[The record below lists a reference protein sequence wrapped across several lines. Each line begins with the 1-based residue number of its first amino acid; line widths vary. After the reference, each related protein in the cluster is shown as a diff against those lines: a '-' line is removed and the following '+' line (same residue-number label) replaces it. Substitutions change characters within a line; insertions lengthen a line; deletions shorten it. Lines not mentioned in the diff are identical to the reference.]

1 MFKILAWVARSV
13 FVLVRRPMCVT
24 LVLIAA
30 LPVTAYV
37 AWKAGGGG
45 RPGPGFG
52 PVVVTHGGDTPMGI
66 RVFPGH
72 GRPETVVRVFAD
84 GGEGVFFTKDGPLRV
99 AGKVFFVKDGPVKRA
114 RDVFFTVDEVPAGS
128 GPAHGGPSR

>member
-1 MFKILAWVARSV
+1 MFKILGWVARSV

-45 RPGPGFG
+45 RPGPGVG
-52 PVVVTHGGDTPMGI
+52 PVVVTHVGGTPMGV
-66 RVFPGH
+66 RVFPG
-72 GRPETVVRVFAD
+72 GDRPETVVRVFGD
-84 GGEGVFFTKDGPLRV
+84 GGEGVFFTKDGPVGVSGKVFFIKEGPQRR
-99 AGKVFFVKDGPVKRA
+99 AGKVFFTEDGDGPA
-114 RDVFFTVDEVPAGS
+114 R
-128 GPAHGGPSR
+128 GGPSR